1 MVRKTV
7 KANGLGGTKINKQFT
22 AQVEMGK
29 MVVVTDFSQNV
40 YFSLLQAVEASETG
54 TQMQWDEGIIT
65 DE

>member
-7 KANGLGGTKINKQFT
+7 KDNGLGGTKINKKVT

-29 MVVVTDFSQNV
+29 KVVVTDFSQNV
-40 YFSLLQAVEASETG
+40 YFSLFQAVEASDTG